1 MSIREFQ
8 FVGPA
13 EPPRA
18 RTASLI
24 DFAAAFVAAVIAFP
38 FPFARAV
45 LPVPIFVD
53 SILLSIIVV
62 HVLYCWLTLGL
73 LGRTPGMFLL
83 DLGPGPK
90 RPGLAAAL
98 LWALGSSLAFWPTVL
113 GVRGAYDPET
123 GPAARM
129 SRIRIGSTKA

>member
-8 FVGPA
+8 FVGSA
-13 EPPRA
+13 DKSRA

-38 FPFARAV
+38 FPFARAA
-45 LPVPIFVD
+45 LPVPIFVG
-53 SILLSIIVV
+53 SILLSIVVV

-98 LWALGSSLAFWPTVL
+98 VWALGSSIAFWPTAL
-113 GVRGAYDPET
+113 GFRGAYDPET